1 MHENYTGSVLAGV
14 LYMRFCIRLE
24 ITGAHPSSRYII
36 AFIQYADTTRT
47 SLDKHIA
54 PAKSVK
60 ETSSFSASD
69 KTTSPAILHQ
79 TPCCSTQS
87 KWKS

>member
-1 MHENYTGSVLAGV
+1 MHNNYAGSIFAGV
-14 LYMRFCIRLE
+14 LHIRFCIWLE

-36 AFIQYADTTRT
+36 AFIQYADATHT
-47 SLDKHIA
+47 SLDKHTA

-69 KTTSPAILHQ
+69 KTTSPTILHQ
-79 TPCCSTQS
+79 TPGCGTQS
-87 KWKS
+87 K